1 MDKQNNTALLVM
13 AFNRPKTTEQQL
25 GRIQDLTKRNI
36 YISIDGPRNTQDEE
50 KCLAVRKITE
60 AWAAKSHHNVS
71 ITGENTNLGLHRHFM
86 KAFSDFFSN
95 YDFGMVLE
103 DDIEFRN
110 SFVDFIDR
118 IHQTKNYR
126 DYWSV
131 QGHNPLYEANN
142 GRFSQEIRFTKSNFH
157 SVWGWASHSYSVER
171 MLKFI
176 ADSKNPNVIRTSIE
190 KGARL
195 FTSDPVLRMAIR
207 NVWLKKLLRAQ
218 SLESG
223 GWDNW
228 WVASA
233 WLHQMPS
240 LMPNVSISRETLNQL
255 EGQSHHHTQIG
266 ISWTENQKEE
276 VFFEKEFGDSPTG
289 QEIRLL
295 RTWGITRPYSW
306 YFAPRVYKQYS
317 NLQRKLETDV
327 NHEI

>member
-1 MDKQNNTALLVM
+1 MDKQKNTALLVM
-13 AFNRPKTTEQQL
+13 AFNRPNTTEQQL
-25 GRIQDLTKRNI
+25 GRIQDLSKRNI
-36 YISIDGPRNTQDEE
+36 HISIDGPRNTQDEE
-50 KCLAVRKITE
+50 KCLAVQKITE
-60 AWAAKSHHNVS
+60 AWATKSHHKVS
-71 ITGENTNLGLHRHFM
+71 ITSENTNLGLHRHFM
-86 KAFSDFFSN
+86 KAFSDFFSS

-118 IHQTKNYR
+118 IHQTKDYR

-131 QGHNPLYEANN
+131 QGYNPLDEANN
-142 GRFSQEIRFTKSNFH
+142 GLFSQEIRFTKSNFH
-157 SVWGWASHSYSVER
+157 SVWGWASHSHSVER

-176 ADSKNPNVIRTSIE
+176 ADSKNPNVIQTSIE

-255 EGQSHHHTQIG
+255 EGQSHRHTQIG

>member
-1 MDKQNNTALLVM
+1 MDKQKNTALLVM
-13 AFNRPKTTEQQL
+13 AFNRPNTTEQQL
-25 GRIQDLTKRNI
+25 GRIQDLSKRNI
-36 YISIDGPRNTQDEE
+36 HISIDGPRNTQDEE
-50 KCLAVRKITE
+50 KCLAVQKITE
-60 AWAAKSHHNVS
+60 AWATKSHHKVS
-71 ITGENTNLGLHRHFM
+71 ITSENTNLGLHRHFM
-86 KAFSDFFSN
+86 KAFSDFFSS

-118 IHQTKNYR
+118 IHQTKDYR

-131 QGHNPLYEANN
+131 QGHNPLDEANN
-142 GRFSQEIRFTKSNFH
+142 GLFSQEIRFTKSNFH
-157 SVWGWASHSYSVER
+157 SVWGWASHSHSVER

-176 ADSKNPNVIRTSIE
+176 ADSKNPNVIQTSIE

-255 EGQSHHHTQIG
+255 EGQSHRHTQIG

-276 VFFEKEFGDSPTG
+276 VFFEKEFVDSPTG

>member
-1 MDKQNNTALLVM
+1 MDKQKNTALLVM
-13 AFNRPKTTEQQL
+13 AFNRPNTTEQQL
-25 GRIQDLTKRNI
+25 GRIQDLSTRNI
-36 YISIDGPRNTQDEE
+36 HISIDGPRNTQDEE
-50 KCLAVRKITE
+50 KCLAVQKITE
-60 AWAAKSHHNVS
+60 AWATKSHHKVS
-71 ITGENTNLGLHRHFM
+71 ITSENTNLGLHRHFM
-86 KAFSDFFSN
+86 KAFSDFFSS

-118 IHQTKNYR
+118 IHQTKDYR

-131 QGHNPLYEANN
+131 QGYNPLDEANN
-142 GRFSQEIRFTKSNFH
+142 GLFSQEIRFTKSNFH
-157 SVWGWASHSYSVER
+157 SVWGWASHSHSVER

-255 EGQSHHHTQIG
+255 EGQSHRHTQIG

-276 VFFEKEFGDSPTG
+276 VFFEKEFVDSPTG